1 MTERV
6 VGCLGMFMR
15 TRRNGRRAPQT
26 SCVFRCAQRCLSST
40 VRLPDRTVRDGLLV
54 QNTFNVDLDKY
65 PLWQQARCYD
75 YVAIPGDTLYYPPN
89 YWHQTMNLDEE
100 TIALTS
106 RILHPSNYKLVFNK
120 FR

>member
-1 MTERV
+1 
-6 VGCLGMFMR
+6 MR
-15 TRRNGRRAPQT
+15 TRRNGRRARQT
-26 SCVFRCAQRCLSST
+26 SCVVVLCTQRCLPPNAS
-40 VRLPDRTVRDGLLV
+40 LPDRTVCECVLV
-54 QNTFNVDLDKY
+54 QNTFNVDLEKY